1 MKGAAMNPESKA
13 MRRAEIVDEI
23 SKWGVGLG
31 VVTVALFPLSIP
43 FLLLTAVA
51 LLPLLVPV
59 LALGLIGG
67 IVGLPV
73 LLVRRLVR
81 RRSPQARHGG
91 RREEAPTAEQ
101 LTPVS

>member
-13 MRRAEIVDEI
+13 MRRAEIIDEV

-67 IVGLPV
+67 IVALPV

-81 RRSPQARHGG
+81 RRRSPQARGG
-91 RREEAPTAEQ
+91 RRVEAPTAEQ